1 MRREGG
7 CLFDGVCRVGE
18 VQHPGAGDAAAE
30 SLFRCIGVIERAGQ
44 TQQPVDVVG
53 AGGADCGLDCA
64 VFRFGGLD
72 DLGRQ
77 LLPRDCP
84 QGLDAVAAIEDRGR
98 WHDRIG
104 VQERG
109 EFVQSVAFFEV

>member
-1 MRREGG
+1 MLWVPEA
-7 CLFDGVCRVGE
+7 
-18 VQHPGAGDAAAE
+18 PTAASIA
-30 SLFRCIGVIERAGQ
+30 
-44 TQQPVDVVG
+44 
-53 AGGADCGLDCA
+53 
-64 VFRFGGLD
+64 RFSASVELD